1 MSNFN
6 KLNGY
11 FVEDT
16 SARSRITALE
26 DSRGAAD
33 GIATLDENKR
43 LEQEQLT
50 DDVVRYK
57 GKWSP
62 NSADADYKNLVDND
76 ESIDNVRDF
85 YVCSAN
91 GTHTF
96 GQGNTETFLV
106 NDRVIYNGNKWE
118 KIPIRDSSLNSADI
132 PVAAN
137 DNTTVYD
144 KIDAIVVSNTA
155 ANENIKI
162 CSGTAQKS
170 FYLKLSNG
178 NTYNSGATKLRI
190 GGTDYTVYYN
200 GTITSSTNYN
210 IPAGNYF
217 ATISGNNVY
226 IESDY
231 TTNSSRQSDGLMNN
245 GIKQI
250 VDIVYPI
257 GSIFITTSNVNPKT
271 YLKASDNSW
280 TTNWQ
285 PFGEGRTLL
294 GVGSIKTNSYEND
307 GTVSAGSINM
317 SSAEQTG
324 GAKTV
329 SLITSNLPSHT
340 HEIYSVKQG
349 FQINNIVYDGTPGN
363 HGTNYDANGCIEPSY
378 LNQRF
383 ANSAGSST
391 DTTNTNFD
399 GSEVS
404 NNYTTKLNNSGTN
417 AGKSVSSSRKKTW
430 GGADYGDGSADIRM
444 VWKHAHTA
452 SFVGSGTAHNN
463 MQPYITVYMWKRTS

>member
-16 SARSRITALE
+16 LAQTRITALE
-26 DSRGAAD
+26 NSRGVAD

-43 LEQEQLT
+43 LEREQLT
-50 DDVVRYK
+50 PDVVRYK

-85 YVCSAN
+85 YICSAN

-96 GQGNTETFLV
+96 SQGNTETFLV

-144 KIDAIVVSNTA
+144 KIDAIVISNTA

-178 NTYNSGATKLRI
+178 NTYNGGVTKLRI
-190 GGTDYTVYYN
+190 GGTDYTIYYN
-200 GTITSSTNYN
+200 GIVTSSTNYN

-226 IESDY
+226 IESNY

-257 GSIFITTSNVNPKT
+257 GSIFITTSNVNPKE

-280 TTNWQ
+280 TTDWES
-285 PFGEGRTLL
+285 FGEGRTLL
-294 GVGSIKTNSYEND
+294 GVGSITANSDNTD
-307 GTVSAGSINM
+307 GSVSAGSINI
-317 SSAEQTG
+317 STAEQKG

-329 SLITSNLPSHT
+329 SLITNNLPSHT

-349 FQINNIVYDGTPGN
+349 FQINNITYDGSPGN
-363 HGTNYDANGCIEPSY
+363 ATEYNANSCIEPSY

-383 ANSAGSST
+383 TNSSGSST
-391 DTTNTNFD
+391 NTTNTTFD
-399 GSEVS
+399 GSGVS
-404 NNYTTKLNNSGTN
+404 NSYSTKLNNSGTN
-417 AGKSVSSSRKKTW
+417 AGKTVSSGRTKTW
-430 GGADYGDGSADIRM
+430 SGANYGDGSADIRM
-444 VWKHAHTA
+444 IWQHAHTA
-452 SFVGSGTAHNN
+452 SSVGSGTAHNN
-463 MQPYITVYMWKRTS
+463 MQPYITVYMWKRKS